1 MSIKLRTSEECEQI
15 RTATEKVEHCLI
27 FSHEIFYVTIVLCL
41 NIQLVDDD
49 DGLVGWLLAQG
60 KITAQGKLL
69 LQDTLLV
76 VEQSAKA
83 PRVDKQVMKERRVFL
98 FEQIVIFSEEIDK
111 RRNNM
116 SSPGYIY
123 KNSIKVELCI
133 ISYHIRN
140 L

>member
-1 MSIKLRTSEECEQI
+1 M
-15 RTATEKVEHCLI
+15 V
-27 FSHEIFYVTIVLCL
+27 VMM
-41 NIQLVDDD
+41 
-49 DGLVGWLLAQG
+49 WLPMQG

-76 VEQSAKA
+76 VEQPAKA
-83 PRVDKQVMKERRVFL
+83 PPRVDKQTMKERRVFL

-123 KNSIKVELCI
+123 KNSIKVSSRTSHRHGRDFLGRPFIALCYRTAVL
-133 ISYHIRN
+133 SCPVC

>member
-1 MSIKLRTSEECEQI
+1 MMMMMMMWLRM
-15 RTATEKVEHCLI
+15 
-27 FSHEIFYVTIVLCL
+27 
-41 NIQLVDDD
+41 
-49 DGLVGWLLAQG
+49 QG

-76 VEQSAKA
+76 VEQPAKA
-83 PRVDKQVMKERRVFL
+83 PPRVIDKQTMKERRVFL

-123 KNSIKVELCI
+123 KNSIKVSSRPGVFFWGRPFIALCYRTVVL
-133 ISYHIRN
+133 SCPVC
-140 L
+140 LSVSK

>member
-1 MSIKLRTSEECEQI
+1 MIMMMMMMMWLRM
-15 RTATEKVEHCLI
+15 
-27 FSHEIFYVTIVLCL
+27 
-41 NIQLVDDD
+41 
-49 DGLVGWLLAQG
+49 QG

-76 VEQSAKA
+76 VEQPAKA
-83 PRVDKQVMKERRVFL
+83 PPRVIDKQTMKERRVFL

-123 KNSIKVELCI
+123 KNSIKVSSRPGVFFWGRPFIALCYRTVVL
-133 ISYHIRN
+133 SCPVC
-140 L
+140 LSVSK